1 MKQVRFQKKIAFFLL
16 ILAAG
21 LGFGAAYY
29 ARQVQQERIENQEK
43 QELQSRLQ
51 QGYEQGKSF
60 LQNKEGRLSAEEYAL
75 LGAAAVAEENYE
87 QALLCYQ
94 TAMLLSKGN
103 NKKWAKELM
112 EKLPEKEAIT
122 IALARWLWQQAESE
136 VAAEAVISYYRSLG
150 AEQAEKEY
158 LQTVL
163 AGGENS
169 GWRERFAELEEKERK
184 AEQAKREEEERLR
197 QEKEKKEKLRQK
209 EIERLSPRAEKDAKL
224 HRSLTE
230 LSARGYT
237 MTTAFNQHITF
248 DSGNTYRVEYRIYSK
263 EVIVRWE
270 DQDQKQKKWANMR
283 HYIVFWDE
291 DGYLTSVH
299 CVFEQ
304 EERPEYYW
312 DSGGKWIVGGSIE
325 YYPMKQGEIAIDKWI
340 DVWVDEVKTLKGTK
354 TAEASYCF
362 LVENGIYGMDT
373 EGGRARRLKAYGIEE
388 NEVREYFWSDAI
400 EWPAD

>member
-1 MKQVRFQKKIAFFLL
+1 MEQVRFQKKIEVFLL

-75 LGAAAVAEENYE
+75 LGTAAVAEEDYE

-94 TAMLLSKGN
+94 TAMLLSKRN

-122 IALARWLWQQAESE
+122 IALAKWLWQQAESE

-169 GWRERFAELEEKERK
+169 SWRERFAELEEKERK
-184 AEQAKREEEERLR
+184 AEQAKREEEKRLE
-197 QEKEKKEKLRQK
+197 QEKENKEKLCQK
-209 EIERLSPRAEKDAKL
+209 EIERLSPRAEKDAEL

-248 DSGNTYRVEYRIYSK
+248 DSGNRYRVEYRIYSK
-263 EVIVRWE
+263 EVKIMPWNDMAWVE
-270 DQDQKQKKWANMR
+270 MR

-299 CVFEQ
+299 CVFER
-304 EERPEYYW
+304 EEKPEYLE
-312 DSGGKWIVGGSIE
+312 GEVAGNTHKIE
-325 YYPMKQGEIAIDKWI
+325 YYPMSQGENVIDQWIAEQRDP
-340 DVWVDEVKTLKGTK
+340 EVYVEPAPKRRRYTS
-354 TAEASYCF
+354 ASHCIITEQGKYDGGPI
-362 LVENGIYGMDT
+362 LNAYAISENGSFTYVSCYSSYGYVDVVT
-373 EGGRARRLKAYGIEE
+373 DDGQE
-388 NEVREYFWSDAI
+388 
-400 EWPAD
+400 

>member
-1 MKQVRFQKKIAFFLL
+1 MEQVRFQKKIAVFLL

-60 LQNKEGRLSAEEYAL
+60 LQNNEGRLSAEEYAL
-75 LGAAAVAEENYE
+75 LGAAAVAEEDYE

-169 GWRERFAELEEKERK
+169 SWRERFAELEEKEKK
-184 AEQAKREEEERLR
+184 AEQAKREEEKRLR
-197 QEKEKKEKLRQK
+197 QEKENKEKLRQK
-209 EIERLSPRAEKDAKL
+209 EIERLSPRAEKDAEL

-230 LSARGYT
+230 LSAGGYT

-248 DSGNTYRVEYRIYSK
+248 DSGNRYRVEYRIYSK
-263 EVIVRWE
+263 EVMVRWE
-270 DQDQKQKKWANMR
+270 DYDQKQKEWADMR

-304 EERPEYYW
+304 KERPEYYW
-312 DSGGKWIVGGSIE
+312 NSGGKWISSSSIE
-325 YYPMKQGEIAIDKWI
+325 YYPMQQGESVIDEWI
-340 DVWVDEVKTLKGTK
+340 HFMDKLETVEGTK

-362 LVENGIYGMDT
+362 LVKSRLDGMNG
-373 EGGRARRLKAYGIEE
+373 EGGRTYRLKAYGIEE
-388 NEVREYFWSDAI
+388 NEVREYFWCDAI
-400 EWPAD
+400 EWLM